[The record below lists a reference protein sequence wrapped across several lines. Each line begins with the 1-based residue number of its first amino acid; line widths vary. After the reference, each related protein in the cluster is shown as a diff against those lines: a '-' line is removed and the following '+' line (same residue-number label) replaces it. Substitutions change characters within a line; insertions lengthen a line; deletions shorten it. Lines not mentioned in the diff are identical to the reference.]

1 MMNLTEKLHY
11 TDRAVTEEHT
21 ISEKRGMLGGR
32 SLETTA
38 EGKLQRTIFAT
49 TCESCGLFPLDHF
62 VMCVSCRKRLC
73 SDCASKLN
81 GMPYCRPH
89 LIEIFPL
96 SRNGYKVLTC
106 IEAGVDDLGEIRAV
120 TRVSKDDVKAS
131 LAFLLEQKLI
141 SQSGLLTFLQR
152 KATADGLHAL
162 SVYRNVYGKEE
173 DVKAVEQQLKGEDE
187 EANADKVNGKNNGR

>member
-1 MMNLTEKLHY
+1 M
-11 TDRAVTEEHT
+11 
-21 ISEKRGMLGGR
+21 
-32 SLETTA
+32 
-38 EGKLQRTIFAT
+38 
-49 TCESCGLFPLDHF
+49 
-62 VMCVSCRKRLC
+62 
-73 SDCASKLN
+73 
-81 GMPYCRPH
+81 
-89 LIEIFPL
+89 
-96 SRNGYKVLTC
+96 
-106 IEAGVDDLGEIRAV
+106 DDLGEIRAV